1 MAERSQSQKTN
12 SKLPMFEFEPDEYIF
27 TKLAYYFKRRKRKK
41 EESKANVVN
50 LSDLKPRLTIFA
62 RAITGEAIEIYDA
75 EREGGYKNNNFFL
88 PSKFF
93 DFQTVDENISFY
105 LFRILYLSI
114 QKNLNLNWNDNQE
127 HELLESQ
134 QKANETSSIVLETLF
149 EQFPITKKY
158 FEQFK
163 KHYESKV
170 KDELLTDYTFI
181 FGKWMRNN
189 PEEDSNNKLK
199 NFTDKVK
206 KGKEEKPKTILK
218 SKAVEEIIS
227 VQVDEK
233 QREDATTQHQFE
245 KVETA
250 DEFGGNWRDMDGDDD
265 LKDHENALDELNM
278 KYTVR
283 VDDTAHSVYQADF
296 VENTTVSESAEVD
309 SSGYH
314 ILYDEWNY
322 SKRKYKENFCK
333 VYPKTLLKTNVP
345 YYKKTLN
352 QNKSTLNGLRKML
365 TAVNNKYLQQRRQTQ
380 GEEFDIDAITDL
392 FVDVHSGHTPSEKIY
407 LSKRKKEKNISILL
421 LLDISLSSDGYAGG
435 NRVIDVEKQVSILF
449 GEILNEFNID
459 FSIDCFYSKTRNHS
473 TYITIKDFDGD
484 WNKAKLKVGAVEPN
498 GYTRIGAALRHS
510 GAMLDK
516 RDTKNKWVILISDGK
531 PNDYDKYEGKYGI
544 NDVKQA
550 LRELNERQIN
560 SYALA
565 IEAQAKY
572 YLPQMFGQNHYQI
585 LTTPVEMLKSLVL
598 LYEKIK
604 HQS

>member
-1 MAERSQSQKTN
+1 M
-12 SKLPMFEFEPDEYIF
+12 FEPDEYLF
-27 TKLAYYFKRRKRKK
+27 TKLAYYFKRRPLKK
-41 EESKANVVN
+41 QENIAHAVN

-62 RAITGEAIEIYDA
+62 RAITGESIEIFEA

-88 PSKFF
+88 PVTFS
-93 DFQTVDENISFY
+93 DFPTSDENISFY
-105 LFRILYLSI
+105 LFRIVYLSA
-114 QKNLNLNWNDNQE
+114 QKNLNLNWNDNRE

-134 QKANETSSIVLETLF
+134 QKAEETSLRVLESMF
-149 EQFPITKKY
+149 EQFPMTKQY
-158 FEQFK
+158 FESFIQFYK
-163 KHYESKV
+163 GRF
-170 KDELLTDYTFI
+170 KDEQQADYTFVY
-181 FGKWMRNN
+181 GKWMRNN
-189 PEEDSNNKLK
+189 QENDGATLK
-199 NFTDKVK
+199 NFTDEVK
-206 KGKEEKPKTILK
+206 KGQEDQPKTTLK

-227 VQVDEK
+227 VQVDLK
-233 QREDATTQHQFE
+233 QQEDAVLQHQFE

-250 DEFGGNWRDMDGDDD
+250 EEFGGNFKDFDGDDD
-265 LKDHENALDELNM
+265 LEDHANALDELNM

-296 VENTTVSESAEVD
+296 MENTTVSESAEYD
-309 SSGYH
+309 SSGFH
-314 ILYDEWNY
+314 ITYDEWDY
-322 SKRKYKENFCK
+322 TKRAYKEDFCK
-333 VYPKTLLKTNVP
+333 VYPKTLLKSNVS
-345 YYKKTLN
+345 YYKKTLLKN
-352 QNKSTLNGLRKML
+352 NSTLIGLRKML
-365 TAVNNKYLQQRRQTQ
+365 TTVNNKYQFQRRQTQ

-407 LSKRKKEKNISILL
+407 LSKRKKEKDLSILL
-421 LLDISLSSDGYAGG
+421 LLDISLSSDGYAAG
-435 NRVIDVEKQVSILF
+435 NRVIDVEKEVSILF
-449 GEILNEFNID
+449 GELLNEFNID
-459 FSIDCFYSKTRNHS
+459 FSIDSFYSKTRNHS
-473 TYITIKDFDGD
+473 TYITIKDFDED
-484 WNKAKLKVGAVEPN
+484 WNSAKFKVGAVEPS

-531 PNDYDKYEGKYGI
+531 PNDYDKYEGKYGV

-585 LTTPVEMLKSLVL
+585 LTTPVELLKSLVL
-598 LYEKIK
+598 LFEKIR

>member
-1 MAERSQSQKTN
+1 
-12 SKLPMFEFEPDEYIF
+12 MFEFEPDEYIF
-27 TKLAYYFKRRKRKK
+27 TKFAFFFKKRRKKK
-41 EESKANVVN
+41 EEAFEHAVN
-50 LSDLKPRLTIFA
+50 LSDVKPRLTIFG
-62 RAITGEAIEIYDA
+62 RAITGQSIEIFEA

-88 PSKFF
+88 PTKFY
-93 DFQTVDENISFY
+93 DFETEEENLSFY

-114 QKNLNLNWNDNQE
+114 QKNLDFNWNDTLE
-127 HELLESQ
+127 HDTLESQ
-134 QKANETSSIVLETLF
+134 QKAQETSHQVLKELF
-149 EQFPITKKY
+149 IQFPITEKY
-158 FEQFK
+158 HQKFVSFYKNKATEKQPADF
-163 KHYESKV
+163 S
-170 KDELLTDYTFI
+170 FI
-181 FGKWMRNN
+181 YGKWMKNSSN
-189 PEEDSNNKLK
+189 DDSENQLK

-206 KGKEEKPKTILK
+206 TANQEQPKTIIK

-227 VQVDEK
+227 VQIDQK
-233 QREDATTQHQFE
+233 QMEDAVLQHQFE

-250 DEFGGNWRDMDGDDD
+250 EAFGGNFRDMDGDDD
-265 LKDHENALDELNM
+265 LDDHSNALDEVQM
-278 KYTVR
+278 KHTVR
-283 VDDTAHSVYQADF
+283 VDDTAHSVYQAEF
-296 VENTTVSESAEVD
+296 TENTTISESAE
-309 SSGYH
+309 SESNGPFIH
-314 ILYDEWNY
+314 YDEWDC
-322 SKRKYKENFCK
+322 SKRIYKEDFCK
-333 VYPKTLLKTNVP
+333 VYPKTQLKSDTS

-352 QNKSTLNGLRKML
+352 ENRSTLVGLRKML
-365 TAVNNKYLQQRRQTQ
+365 TTVNNKYQQQRRQTQ

-392 FVDVHSGHTPSEKIY
+392 FIDVKSGHTPSEKIY
-407 LSKRKKEKNISILL
+407 LSKRKKEKDLSILL
-421 LLDISLSSDGYAGG
+421 LLDISLSSDGYAAG

-473 TYITIKDFDGD
+473 SYLSLKDFDD
-484 WNKAKLKVGAVEPN
+484 NWDTAKYRIGAIEPS

-510 GAMLDK
+510 GALLDK

-585 LTTPVEMLKSLVL
+585 LTTPVELLQSLVK

>member
-1 MAERSQSQKTN
+1 M
-12 SKLPMFEFEPDEYIF
+12 FEPDEYIF
-27 TKLAYYFKRRKRKK
+27 TKLAYYFKRKKK
-41 EESKANVVN
+41 EKEQAISCAVN
-50 LSDLKPRLTIFA
+50 LMDIKPRLLILA
-62 RAITGEAIEIYDA
+62 RAITGESIEIYEA
-75 EREGGYKNNNFFL
+75 EREGGYKNANFFL
-88 PSKFF
+88 PTRFVEFSSAE
-93 DFQTVDENISFY
+93 ENISFY
-105 LFRILYLSI
+105 TFRVLYLSV

-134 QKANETSSIVLETLF
+134 QKAAETSKLVLDSLF
-149 EQFPITKKY
+149 EQFPISKKY
-158 FEQFK
+158 YNSFIKFYTEKQK
-163 KHYESKV
+163 NNNL
-170 KDELLTDYTFI
+170 KDFSFI
-181 FGKWMRNN
+181 YGKWMRNN
-189 PEEDSNNKLK
+189 PEETSEETLQ
-199 NFTDKVK
+199 NFTEKVK
-206 KGKEEKPKTILK
+206 KADEEKPKTIIK
-218 SKAVEEIIS
+218 SNAVEEIIS
-227 VQVDEK
+227 VQVDIK
-233 QREDATTQHQFE
+233 QQEDAVLQHQFE

-250 DEFGGNWRDMDGDDD
+250 EEFGGNFRDFDGEDELDD
-265 LKDHENALDELNM
+265 HANALEDINM

-296 VENTTVSESAEVD
+296 IENTTVSESAEID
-309 SSGYH
+309 NKGYH
-314 ILYDEWNY
+314 IKYDEWDY
-322 SKRKYKENFCK
+322 TKRAYKSDFCK
-333 VYPKTLLKTNVP
+333 VYPKTLLKNDVD

-352 QNKSTLNGLRKML
+352 DNRTTLAGLRKML
-365 TAVNNKYLQQRRQTQ
+365 TTVNNKYQQQRRQPQ

-407 LSKRKKEKNISILL
+407 ISKRKKEKDLSILL
-421 LLDISLSSDGYAGG
+421 LLDISLSSDGYAAG

-449 GEILNEFNID
+449 GEILEEFNID

-473 TYITIKDFDGD
+473 SYITIKDFDED
-484 WNKAKLKVGAVEPN
+484 WNKAKFKVGAVEPS

-531 PNDYDKYEGKYGI
+531 PNDYDKYEGKYGV

-550 LRELNERQIN
+550 LRELNERNIN

-585 LTTPVEMLKSLVL
+585 LTTPVELLQSLVQ

>member
-1 MAERSQSQKTN
+1 M
-12 SKLPMFEFEPDEYIF
+12 FEPDEYIF
-27 TKLAYYFKRRKRKK
+27 TKLAYYFKRRRLKK
-41 EESKANVVN
+41 EEAITNAVH
-50 LSDLKPRLTIFA
+50 LEDLKPRLTILA
-62 RAITGEAIEIYDA
+62 RAVTGKSIEIYEA
-75 EREGGYKNNNFFL
+75 EREGGFKNNNFFL
-88 PSKFF
+88 PAKFA
-93 DFQTVDENISFY
+93 DFPSIDENITYY
-105 LFRILYLSI
+105 LFRILYLSV
-114 QKNLNLNWNDNQE
+114 QKNLNFNWNDNQE

-134 QKANETSSIVLETLF
+134 QKAEETSKEILESLF
-149 EQFPITKKY
+149 NQFPITEKY
-158 FEQFK
+158 YTNFK
-163 KHYESKV
+163 TFYTSKV
-170 KDELLTDYTFI
+170 KDETSADFSFI
-181 FGKWMRNN
+181 YGKWMRNN
-189 PEEDSNNKLK
+189 PEEDSENSLS

-206 KGKEEKPKTILK
+206 KADEEQPKTILK

-227 VQVDEK
+227 VQVDVK
-233 QREDATTQHQFE
+233 QQEDAVLQHQFE

-250 DEFGGNWRDMDGDDD
+250 EEFGGNFKDFDGDDELD
-265 LKDHENALDELNM
+265 DHSNALDDINM

-296 VENTTVSESAEVD
+296 IENTTVSESAEID
-309 SSGYH
+309 AKGYH
-314 ILYDEWNY
+314 IKYDEWDY
-322 SKRKYKENFCK
+322 TKRMYKEDFCK
-333 VYPKTLLKTNVP
+333 VYPKSLLKTNVS
-345 YYKKTLN
+345 YYKKTLAEN
-352 QNKSTLNGLRKML
+352 NSTLMGLRKML
-365 TAVNNKYLQQRRQTQ
+365 TNVNNKYQQQRRQPQ

-392 FVDVHSGHTPSEKIY
+392 FVDVHSKHTPSENIY
-407 LSKRKKEKNISILL
+407 ISKRKKEKDLSILL
-421 LLDISLSSDGYAGG
+421 LLDISLSSDGYAAG

-473 TYITIKDFDGD
+473 SYITIKDFDED
-484 WNKAKLKVGAVEPN
+484 WNKSKFKVGAVEPS

-516 RDTKNKWVILISDGK
+516 RSTKNKWVILLSDGK
-531 PNDYDKYEGKYGI
+531 PNDYDKYEGKYGV

-550 LRELNERQIN
+550 LRELNERNIN

-585 LTTPVEMLKSLVL
+585 LTTPVELLKSMVQ